1 MSVLVGERREQ
12 AGRKKE
18 GGMECLE
25 FGWGLGKWRNPDAG
39 TRRKPD
45 QEIGAKRPSLMFVL
59 QDNQS

>member
-1 MSVLVGERREQ
+1 ME
-12 AGRKKE
+12 KKE

-45 QEIGAKRPSLMFVL
+45 QEIGAKRPSLMFDL
-59 QDNQS
+59 QENQS